1 MDAKYK
7 FLIIKNQSY
16 LIFLPILWRRMD
28 LSTLSKRNF
37 ITVKINKI

>member
-16 LIFLPILWRRMD
+16 LIFLPIFMAKNGFED
-28 LSTLSKRNF
+28 IK
-37 ITVKINKI
+37 